1 MNLLISLTRGKM
13 YCDEVRNK
21 TTICYF
27 LFLLINLV
35 FCGVNFEHVEDE
47 SLKPKRVEI
56 QCIEIIRT
64 H

>member
-35 FCGVNFEHVEDE
+35 FCGVNFEHVEGE
-47 SLKPKRVEI
+47 SLKPKRVGDSM
-56 QCIEIIRT
+56 